1 MSKDRVLV
9 IIPTYNEAENIAA
22 MLAAVSGHNFD
33 VLVVDDSS
41 PDGTARIVKQFAENR
56 ESTEGLERALWVER
70 SDGTQSA
77 QSSPRETSSH
87 LVTSRVHLLE
97 RPAKLGL
104 GLAYR
109 DGFRWGLSRGYGYF
123 VSIDADFSH
132 DPANIAAL
140 VDETRKTG
148 GITIGSRYV
157 KGGRINGWDRR
168 RLIQSKLANWFARLL
183 LGLKAQDVTAGFKC
197 YPASFVSQF
206 VGENVVAPGYAF
218 QVETLFSAK
227 LKQVPVVEVPITF
240 SERRAGRSKVSGEL
254 PRAVVAVIR
263 LALRRPTLRQLVK
276 FGIVGWINVAIDFG
290 FLNLLVIVGGLSPLV
305 AGLLSTAMALTNS
318 YLLNRAWTFRGFKG
332 PDERGVEFLSFLA
345 VNGTGGTANWIIF
358 AGLFTFFG
366 LNYNIAKAIAILIT
380 TFWNFFGSKRFVF
393 SKKI

>member
-1 MSKDRVLV
+1 MSKDQVLV

-22 MLAAVSGHNFD
+22 MLAAVTKHNVD
-33 VLVVDDSS
+33 VLVVDDGS
-41 PDGTARIVKQFAENR
+41 PDGTARIVKQFAA
-56 ESTEGLERALWVER
+56 SRA
-70 SDGTQSA
+70 SA
-77 QSSPRETSSH
+77 SGSAI
-87 LVTSRVHLLE
+87 HLLE
-97 RPAKLGL
+97 RPAKSGL

-109 DGFRWGLSRGYGYF
+109 DGFRWGIARGYDYF

-132 DPANIAAL
+132 DPADIAEL
-140 VDETRKTG
+140 VEQTCKTG

-157 KGGRINGWDRR
+157 RGGKISGWDRK

-183 LGLKAQDVTAGFKC
+183 LGLQAKDVTAGFKC

-218 QVETLFSAK
+218 QVETLFLAK
-227 LKQVPVVEVPITF
+227 LKEVPVVEVPITF

-254 PRAVVAVIR
+254 PKAVVAVVR

-290 FLNLLVIVGGLSPLV
+290 FLNLFVIVGGLSPLV

-318 YLLNRAWTFRGFKG
+318 YLLNRAWTFRGYRG

-345 VNGTGGTANWIIF
+345 VNGTGATVNWIIF
-358 AGLFTFFG
+358 AGFFTFFG

-380 TFWNFFGSKRFVF
+380 TFWNFFGSKKFVF
-393 SKKI
+393 NKTK

>member
-1 MSKDRVLV
+1 MSKNQVLV

-22 MLAAVSGHNFD
+22 MLAAAVKHNVD
-33 VLVVDDSS
+33 VLVVDDGS
-41 PDGTARIVKQFAENR
+41 PDGTARIVK
-56 ESTEGLERALWVER
+56 SL
-70 SDGTQSA
+70 SA
-77 QSSPRETSSH
+77 DSH
-87 LVTSRVHLLE
+87 IHLLE
-97 RPAKLGL
+97 RPAKSGL

-109 DGFRWGLSRGYGYF
+109 DGFRWGLTRGYGYF

-132 DPANIAAL
+132 NPSDIDRLIEASRMNKAIA
-140 VDETRKTG
+140 
-148 GITIGSRYV
+148 IGSRYV
-157 KGGRINGWDRR
+157 AGGKISGWDRK

-183 LGLKAQDVTAGFKC
+183 LGLKAKDVTAGFKC

-206 VGENVVAPGYAF
+206 VSGDVVAPGYAF

-254 PRAVVAVIR
+254 PKAVVAVFR
-263 LALRRPTLRQLVK
+263 LMLRRPTLRQLVK

-290 FLNLLVIVGGLSPLV
+290 FLNLFVIVGGLSPLV

-332 PDERGVEFLSFLA
+332 PDERGAEFLSFLA
-345 VNGTGGTANWIIF
+345 VNGTGATVNWIIF

-366 LNYNIAKAIAILIT
+366 LNYNVAKAIAILIT
-380 TFWNFFGSKRFVF
+380 TFWNFFGSKKFVF
-393 SKKI
+393 SKKT